1 MQQSLDCKDASQ
13 GNHGLGRR
21 DPERDTFTLKSPFN
35 DPHGVC
41 ELRHGAG
48 ADCQMHRVLE
58 YVSGTGIN
66 AFLHSRQ
73 QLASGLCVNAT
84 QDCRADSLRMIVD
97 VRPQA
102 RR

>member
-1 MQQSLDCKDASQ
+1 MQQSLDCEDASQ

-21 DPERDTFTLKSPFN
+21 DTERDASTLERPFN
-35 DPHGVC
+35 DPHCVC
-41 ELRHGAG
+41 ELRYGAG
-48 ADCQMHRVLE
+48 ADCQMQRVLE
-58 YVSGTGIN
+58 YISGTEIN
-66 AFLHSRQ
+66 VCLHSRQ
-73 QLASGLCVNAT
+73 QLASGLGVNAT